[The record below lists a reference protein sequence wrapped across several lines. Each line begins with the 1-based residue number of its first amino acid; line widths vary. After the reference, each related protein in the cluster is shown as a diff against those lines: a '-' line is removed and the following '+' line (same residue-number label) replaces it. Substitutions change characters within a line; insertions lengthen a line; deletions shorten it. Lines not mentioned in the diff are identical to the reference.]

1 MFEKC
6 GLAQEAQ
13 KVAQNLAAAAAAGTF
28 GGATPFPGKRG
39 HEAHHLTGLLLS
51 FLWDSIIAAVTKHT
65 QGHERLNAVG
75 VVISNLGPS
84 NKSPKRPNSAYLRL

>member
-28 GGATPFPGKRG
+28 GGATPFPGEG
-39 HEAHHLTGLLLS
+39 AHTGSSQVLC
-51 FLWDSIIAAVTKHT
+51 
-65 QGHERLNAVG
+65 
-75 VVISNLGPS
+75 
-84 NKSPKRPNSAYLRL
+84 